1 MSLSDPIAD
10 MLTRIRNAHMAERE
24 VVEIPYSKSK
34 DEITRV
40 LKKAGYITDYVVEG
54 GKKKVLR
61 VYLKY
66 MAENEPAIQGLK
78 RESSPGLRNYVSVDE
93 IPRVLGGMGIAV
105 LSTSAGI
112 MTDKEARRRNI
123 GGEVMCSI
131 W

>member
-1 MSLSDPIAD
+1 
-10 MLTRIRNAHMAERE
+10 MAERE